1 MREFLVQNRN
11 TDLSKIIFSVRSGSF
26 DIKTL
31 TEWKYDKFICFMC
44 DSWEETFQHFMC
56 CLSYG
61 KPFIEIDWREI

>member
-11 TDLSKIIFSVRSGSF
+11 TDLSKIIFSVRSGTF

-44 DSWEETFQHFMC
+44 DSCEETFQQFMS
-56 CLSYG
+56 CLLGTLAPSGGG
-61 KPFIEIDWREI
+61 K